1 MKAVRRFCAYYR
13 PYLKTFALD
22 MLCALGVALCN
33 LIYPKLTGEIIDTYI
48 PDQNVQFI
56 LILAAVLVVLY
67 FLKKLMNYFIQN
79 YGHRMATEMQADMRR
94 DLFDHIEKLPFTY
107 FDNNKTGALI
117 SRIVGDLLDVCELA
131 HHGPEDLFLAVVLLV
146 GSFILMAQVNLW
158 LTLLIFAFIP
168 VMVIFAMRMRKKMSV
183 EFKAMRA
190 ENAVI
195 NATIEN
201 SLTGVRVTKAYVA
214 QDYENKKFDGVTKS
228 YVAVRARALQAMAQF
243 HSTSTFLFDILKL
256 IVLVSGGLFCIYG
269 KITPGD
275 FAAFLIY
282 ANVFVDPINR
292 LVNFIEQ
299 FQNGMSGF
307 ERFCA
312 IMDTPVETDRSE
324 AKPLESVKGEIAFHD
339 VSFRYG
345 DSKQILHN
353 FTFQVAPGRTLALV
367 GPSGGGKTTI
377 CNIIPRF
384 YDIESGSVTIDGTD
398 IRDVTLQSL
407 RRKVGIVSQDVFL
420 FDSTIRDNICYGAGK
435 VSEEEM
441 ITAAKRA
448 NIHEYIMTLPDGYD
462 TQVGERGV
470 KLSGGQKQRV
480 AIARVFLKN
489 PPILILD
496 EATSALDNATEQQ
509 ITRSLDE
516 LSEGRTTI
524 VVAHRLSTVKKADE
538 IIVMTDEG
546 IRERGDHAALMQ
558 VGGIYKEL
566 YEYQFRA

>member
-13 PYLKTFALD
+13 PYLKVFTLD

-33 LIYPKLTGEIIDTYI
+33 LIYPKLTGAIIDDFI
-48 PDQNVQFI
+48 PSKNVKFI
-56 LILAAVLVVLY
+56 LILAVVLIVLY
-67 FLKKLMNYFIQN
+67 AIKRAMNYFIQD
-79 YGHRMATEMQADMRR
+79 YGHRMASEMQADMRR
-94 DLFDHIEKLPFTY
+94 DLFDHIEQLPFTY

-131 HHGPEDLFLAVVLLV
+131 HHGPEDLFLSVVLLI
-146 GSFILMAQVNLW
+146 GSFILMAQVNIW
-158 LTLLIFAFIP
+158 LTLIIFACIP
-168 VMVIFAMRMRKKMSV
+168 FMVLFAMKMRNKMG
-183 EFKAMRA
+183 EQFKAMRA

-214 QDYENKKFDGVTKS
+214 RDYENEKFDGVTKT
-228 YVAVRARALQAMAQF
+228 YVTVRARALAAMAQF
-243 HSTSTFLFDILKL
+243 HSTSTFCFDVLKL
-256 IVLVSGGLFCIYG
+256 IVMVSGSLFCIYG

-292 LVNFIEQ
+292 LVNFVEQ
-299 FQNGMSGF
+299 FQNGLSGF

-312 IMDTPVETDRSE
+312 IMDTPVESDKPE
-324 AKPLESVKGEIAFHD
+324 AKPLDDIKGEISFNN

-345 DSKQILHN
+345 DSKEILHDLS
-353 FTFQVAPGRTLALV
+353 FTVAPGKTLALV

-384 YDIESGSVTIDGTD
+384 YDIMGGSVTIDGVD
-398 IRDVTLQSL
+398 IRDVTLDSL
-407 RRKVGIVSQDVFL
+407 RKKVGIVSQDVFL
-420 FDSTIRDNICYGAGK
+420 FDSTIRDNIGYGAGK
-435 VSEEEM
+435 VSDEEM

-448 NIHEYIMTLPDGYD
+448 NIHDYIMTLPDGYD

-509 ITRSLDE
+509 ISKSLNE

-546 IRERGDHAALMQ
+546 IKERGSHEELMQ
-558 VGGIYKEL
+558 IGGIYKEL